1 MKFRLLSLFA
11 FVFLLI
17 SCASNTR
24 GKRADGDGEWRSL
37 FNGKNLNG
45 WMVKIHHHNLNDNYA
60 NTFRV
65 VDGAI
70 QINYDDYGPFNEQ
83 YGHLFYK
90 EPFSSYHLK
99 FTYRFRDQWLKDAP
113 SYTVKNSGVMFHSQ
127 DPRTIL
133 KEQNW
138 PISVEYQILCGM
150 GDGRPRP
157 TANMCS
163 PGSGVVFNGRLD
175 PRHCINSTSK
185 TYELAEWVTGE
196 IIVYR
201 DSLVKHI
208 VNGDTVL
215 QYTKTQ
221 VELAGGVASG
231 FDTNLIK
238 DGTPLTEGYIGLQS
252 EGQGIEFKDIMIKT
266 LE

>member
-1 MKFRLLSLFA
+1 MRFRLFSFLA
-11 FVFLLI
+11 FLVMV
-17 SCASNTR
+17 SACATNGARKGS
-24 GKRADGDGEWRSL
+24 GGDSEWRSL
-37 FNGKNLNG
+37 FNGKDLEG
-45 WMVKIHHHNLNDNYA
+45 WVVKIHHHNVGENYA

-83 YGHLFYK
+83 YGHLFYD
-90 EPFSSYHLK
+90 ESFSSYHLK
-99 FTYRFRDQWLKDAP
+99 FTYRFRDQWQKDAP
-113 SYTVKNSGVMFHSQ
+113 SYTVRNSGVMFHSQ
-127 DPRTIL
+127 DPKTIL

-138 PISVEYQILCGM
+138 PISVEYQILCSM

-157 TANMCS
+157 TGNMCS
-163 PGSGVVFNGRLD
+163 PGTGVVFEGRLD

-185 TYELAEWVTGE
+185 TYELSEWVTGE

-215 QYTKTQ
+215 QYTKPQ

-231 FDTNLIK
+231 FDTTLIR
-238 DGTPLTEGYIGLQS
+238 DRAPLTEGYIGLQS
-252 EGQGIEFKDIMIKT
+252 EGQGIEFKEILIKV
-266 LE
+266 L